1 MVLGQ
6 TMIKAVEISSWASPA
21 KARCTDL
28 RASRSIDPF
37 RHATGRQLQHLT
49 AALEL
54 EGRADR
60 GGTRCHE
67 ALHQDHQESDGRPLL
82 TTSALQIILGIL
94 GI

>member
-1 MVLGQ
+1 MDSASASAR
-6 TMIKAVEISSWASPA
+6 TSASPGESTA
-21 KARCTDL
+21 
-28 RASRSIDPF
+28 SIDPF
-37 RHATGRQLQHLT
+37 RHATGRQLQHLK
-49 AALEL
+49 AAL

-60 GGTRCHE
+60 GGTRGHE